1 MLTSGLAR
9 PLNPMSRHSDP
20 LHDQRSADYTPPTQ
34 SLESRLEPSA
44 YLTDID
50 EQDQLNEVWWVYFG
64 DHRPRTATI
73 EVSRLVAH
81 PKLKVE
87 VAAVAMV
94 EQTLGSLTG

>member
-1 MLTSGLAR
+1 LPAQPR
-9 PLNPMSRHSDP
+9 DCRFNPLCGQHCD
-20 LHDQRSADYTPPTQ
+20 DYTPRTLR
-34 SLESRLEPSA
+34 LEARLEPSA

-73 EVSRLVAH
+73 EVTRLVAH
-81 PKLKVE
+81 PKFKVE